1 MCFSSCEYFSISPLA
16 LQRTSFQRRSEKF
29 KFSVL
34 MKNILPVRPQFV
46 NFAVTTLVTL
56 PGVGYNNVKF

>member
-1 MCFSSCEYFSISPLA
+1 
-16 LQRTSFQRRSEKF
+16 
-29 KFSVL
+29 

-56 PGVGYNNVKF
+56 PDVGYNNVKF